1 MEVIYCEEKSAY
13 IKRRNGK
20 FELVRDKTKATQFS
34 CGDARRFIANQIPKK
49 QRRNYSVEEISSPPD
64 FFTTLT
70 TPTVKSEPENKP
82 SLHIDDMEKTRE
94 SIIRFAKENTERFQK
109 SIGELTEKIRIELTG
124 VDNEILDYRHWIR
137 DKTTSLN
144 AVQGY
149 RAYKLHTELERK
161 REELKKTFQL
171 CGMILQKAEE
181 IQSLAENF
189 DYEPY
194 KPRTDLD
201 FDELIKGNSK
211 EAKVD

>member
-1 MEVIYCEEKSAY
+1 M
-13 IKRRNGK
+13 
-20 FELVRDKTKATQFS
+20 VRDKAKATQFS
-34 CGDARRFIANQIPKK
+34 CGDAKRFIANQIPKK
-49 QRRNYSVEEISSPPD
+49 QRTNYLVEEISSPPD
-64 FFTTLT
+64 FFTTL
-70 TPTVKSEPENKP
+70 PTVKRKPENKP
-82 SLHIDDMEKTRE
+82 LLNIDDIEKTRE
-94 SIIRFAKENTERFQK
+94 SIICLAKENTERFHA
-109 SIGELTEKIRIELTG
+109 SIGELTEKIRIELAG

-161 REELKKTFQL
+161 RKELKKTFQL

-181 IQSLAENF
+181 IQNLAENF

-194 KPRTDLD
+194 KPRTDMD

-211 EAKVD
+211 ETKNS